1 MGEANRLL
9 AAAAEIQRFCTSA
22 GWKFCFIGGVA
33 VQHWGEPRLTRDADL
48 TVFTGV
54 GDEPRYVD
62 ALLSSFAAR
71 MEGMRDFALRHRV
84 VLLRASNGIPLD
96 VSLGALDFESAAV
109 ERSEIV
115 EIADGVRLRLCSA
128 DALIVFKV
136 FAGRPQ
142 DWLDVEGI
150 VAKSG
155 GRVDWPSVR
164 TELRT
169 LLALKEDSESLPRL
183 EVLLTRRGIRA
194 E

>member
-9 AAAAEIQRFCTSA
+9 AAAAEIQAFCTSA
-22 GWKFCFIGGVA
+22 AWKFCFIGGVA

-54 GDEPRYVD
+54 GDEPHYVD
-62 ALLSSFAAR
+62 VLLASFAAR
-71 MEGMRDFALRHRV
+71 IEGMRDFALRHRV

-109 ERSEIV
+109 EKSVFV
-115 EIADGVRLRLCSA
+115 EIADGVQLTLCSA

-150 VAKSG
+150 VARSG
-155 GRVDWPSVR
+155 GRIDWRSVR
-164 TELRT
+164 AELRT
-169 LLALKEDSESLPRL
+169 LLELKEDAESLSRL
-183 EVLLTRRGIRA
+183 EVILTRHGIGV